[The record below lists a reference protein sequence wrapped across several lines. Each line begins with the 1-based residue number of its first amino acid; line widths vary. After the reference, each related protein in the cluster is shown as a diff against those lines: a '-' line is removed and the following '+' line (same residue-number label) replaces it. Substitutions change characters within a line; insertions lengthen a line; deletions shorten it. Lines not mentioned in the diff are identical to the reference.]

1 MSTAIESTFTLGV
14 PSSTRNLALIRDFVS
29 QVGSQAG
36 FDESEL
42 IKLEL
47 AVDEACTNVIKHA
60 YGYDTTREVTI
71 RAIFDDEELRLQIV
85 DNGLG
90 FDPEIVKAED
100 IKQLISEG
108 KTGGLGMQ
116 LMKLLMDEVHY
127 EISPGQK
134 NELIMTKKIIKKLV

>member
-1 MSTAIESTFTLGV
+1 MPTAIESTFTLSV
-14 PSSTRNLALIRDFVS
+14 PSSTKNLVLIRDFVS
-29 QVGSQAG
+29 QVAAQAG
-36 FDESEL
+36 FDDSEL

-60 YGYDTTREVTI
+60 YGYDTAREVTV
-71 RAIFDDEELRLQIV
+71 RAIFDNEELRLQII

-90 FDPEIVKAED
+90 FDPDVVKAEH

-108 KTGGLGMQ
+108 KSGGLGMQ

-134 NELIMTKKIIKKLV
+134 NELIMTKKIRKKLE